1 MRRKDREITGLA
13 EIMEILSRC
22 QVCRLGMCQKGMPYV
37 VPLNVGVER
46 EGERLVLYF
55 HGAREGKKLDII
67 RENPQV
73 CVEFDG
79 EHRLL
84 EGETACAHSFAY
96 ESVIGFGKA
105 EILESHEEK
114 AQGLAAILRS
124 LTGKE
129 FTFTPEQTQSVAV
142 LRMALEEVAGKRRSA
157 PA

>member
-1 MRRKDREITGLA
+1 MGRKDREITGLA

-37 VPLNVGVER
+37 VPLNFGVER

>member
-37 VPLNVGVER
+37 VPLNFGVER

-55 HGAREGKKLDII
+55 HGAREGKKLGII

-114 AQGLAAILRS
+114 AQGLAAILRN
-124 LTGKE
+124 LTGRE

-142 LRMALEEVAGKRRSA
+142 LRVALEEVAGKRRSA

>member
-37 VPLNVGVER
+37 VPLNFGVER

-73 CVEFDG
+73 CVEVDG

>member
-37 VPLNVGVER
+37 VPLNFGVER

-114 AQGLAAILRS
+114 AQGLAVILRS

-142 LRMALEEVAGKRRSA
+142 LRVALEEVAGKRRSA

>member
-22 QVCRLGMCQKGMPYV
+22 QVCRLGMCQKGMTYV
-37 VPLNVGVER
+37 VPLNFGVER

-114 AQGLAAILRS
+114 AQGLAVILRS

-142 LRMALEEVAGKRRSA
+142 LRVALEEVAGKRRSA

>member
-37 VPLNVGVER
+37 VPLNFGVER

-105 EILESHEEK
+105 GILESHEEK

-129 FTFTPEQTQSVAV
+129 FTFTPEQTQKIYTSAK
-142 LRMALEEVAGKRRSA
+142 KRT
-157 PA
+157 

>member
-37 VPLNVGVER
+37 VPLNFGVER

-55 HGAREGKKLDII
+55 HGAREGKKLGII

-124 LTGKE
+124 LTGRE

-142 LRMALEEVAGKRRSA
+142 LRVALEEVAGKRRSA

>member
-22 QVCRLGMCQKGMPYV
+22 QVCRWGMCQKGMPYV
-37 VPLNVGVER
+37 VPLNFGVER

-129 FTFTPEQTQSVAV
+129 FTFTPEQTKSVAV

>member
-37 VPLNVGVER
+37 VPLNFWVER

>member
-37 VPLNVGVER
+37 VPLNFGVER

-142 LRMALEEVAGKRRSA
+142 LRTAMEEVAGKRRSCLA
-157 PA
+157 

>member
-37 VPLNVGVER
+37 VPLNFGVER

-142 LRMALEEVAGKRRSA
+142 LRVALEEVAGKRRSA

>member
-22 QVCRLGMCQKGMPYV
+22 QVCRSGMCQKGMPYV
-37 VPLNVGVER
+37 VPLNFGVER

>member
-37 VPLNVGVER
+37 VPLNFGVER

-114 AQGLAAILRS
+114 AQGLAVILRS

-129 FTFTPEQTQSVAV
+129 FTLTPEQTQSVAV
-142 LRMALEEVAGKRRSA
+142 LRVALEEVAGKRRSA

>member
-37 VPLNVGVER
+37 VPLNFGVER

>member
-37 VPLNVGVER
+37 VPLNFGVER

-129 FTFTPEQTQSVAV
+129 FTLTPEQTQSVAV
-142 LRMALEEVAGKRRSA
+142 LRVALEEVAGKRRSA

>member
-13 EIMEILSRC
+13 EIMEILSSC

-37 VPLNVGVER
+37 VPLNFGVER

-84 EGETACAHSFAY
+84 EGETACAYSFAY

-142 LRMALEEVAGKRRSA
+142 LRVALEEVAGKRRSA